1 MIRRAVGPSGATW
14 RTFLRLES
22 LDERI
27 TPAAGDFDPT
37 FGVGGKVIAPLGAF
51 NDYGNAVAIDGA
63 GRIVVAGN
71 VQVTSSSS
79 SNSQFALARYN
90 PDGSLDTSFDGV
102 GKLTTAIGT
111 GHDEALGLALQ
122 SDGKIIAVGDSFNG
136 SNSDFALIRYLADG
150 SLDPT
155 FGTGGKVVTTFGA
168 SSDDYAYSVAID
180 GLGRIVAGGGTNAGD
195 SEFAVAR
202 YSASG
207 VLDLT
212 FGTGGKAV
220 TSFGPGGDGASS
232 LTIDSSN
239 RVVMAGRAH
248 DGGNA
253 GLAVVRF
260 TANGVLDLTFGTG
273 GAAVIPSIDLATSVA
288 IDGSGC
294 IVVAGTA
301 GSRFAVARY
310 TGSGVLDPTFG
321 SGGTVTTVFAANPL
335 AKQVVTGVVI
345 DGTGRIV
352 VSGSDSGGTGDFAL
366 ARYTSTGALDTT
378 FGDGGTV
385 IQAIGTYSDFASG
398 LVIDGSG
405 NIVVAGGAYTS
416 NQFDFAVAR
425 FSTNNPPVLSGTLA
439 PLVYTEND
447 GAVAIDPALTV
458 TDSNDSNLVGAK
470 VDFVNYVST
479 QDVLGYTLPAG
490 ISGSFDASLGVL
502 TLSGSASLAN
512 YQDALCSLTYMNTSD
527 SPLEQPR
534 TITITVD
541 DGEATFNLSNSL
553 TREVIIRPRN
563 DAPSFTDDGFLQAV
577 LQSTAEPPGHKAST
591 IFRGLFSDPD
601 IGDTLSGVA
610 VVGNTADPATE
621 GKWQYSSDNG
631 STWFEV
637 GTVTD
642 NVTALA
648 LSAATRL
655 RFKPL
660 VNFAGNPTPLTVRAI
675 DSTFA
680 GTYTVAD
687 GRQTIDTSTNG
698 GTSSISA
705 TTNLILTTV
714 LPAGTGGNTP
724 PMLSEVPISA
734 NIDEQQ
740 SLTFTASATDPDFG
754 QVPAF
759 SLVGAPAGASI
770 DPDSGAFA
778 WTPTEAQGPDTFV
791 FLVRVTDGFV
801 NTDQS
806 VTVLVR
812 EVNMAPTLAGVPAA
826 LTTTRG
832 SAVAFTATAADP
844 DIIHGQGN
852 ALTFSLVG
860 GPAGAVIDPDTGAV
874 VWTPADYIGSGIYMF
889 RVRVADDGI
898 PSMSDNRFVFI
909 RVADA
914 AVVNGDL
921 LIGGT
926 AANDTITVNPSED
939 GMQLVVKLGHMMLG
953 SFPLAS
959 VTSGIV
965 AHGLGGN
972 DKITVSSKVTK
983 PADLF
988 GGPGNDVLT
997 GGAGDDRLFGEE
1009 GDDSLNGGK
1018 GNNLLVGA
1026 DGNDKLTGGTGRD
1039 VLFGGAGLDKLSG
1052 GAGDDLLIGGPTD
1065 FDTDLAN
1072 LANIVAEW
1080 NSGATYAKRIL
1091 HLTGTAGGVN
1101 LSTFLS
1107 ATTVHDDG
1115 VKDVLTG
1122 AAGTDWFVIGALDL
1136 TPGALK
1142 TETKTT
1148 F

>member
-1 MIRRAVGPSGATW
+1 MIRRHVS
-14 RTFLRLES
+14 RIVLSLES

-27 TPAAGDFDPT
+27 TPAAGDLDPT
-37 FGVGGKVIAPLGAF
+37 FGVGGKVVTTVGPF

-71 VQVTSSSS
+71 IQVTSSSS
-79 SNSQFALARYN
+79 SNSEFALARYN
-90 PDGSLDTSFDGV
+90 PDGSLDASFDGD

-136 SNSDFALIRYLADG
+136 SNSDFALIRYLTDG
-150 SLDPT
+150 ALDPT
-155 FGTGGKVVTTFGA
+155 FGTGGKVVTAFGA
-168 SSDDYAYSVAID
+168 ADDYGYSVGID
-180 GLGRIVAGGGTNAGD
+180 GLGRIVVGGFTLNAGD

-207 VLDLT
+207 VLDPT
-212 FGTGGKAV
+212 FGSGGKAI
-220 TSFGPGGDGASS
+220 TSFGPGGDTAYS
-232 LTIDSSN
+232 LAIDSAN
-239 RVVMAGRAH
+239 RVVLAGRAH
-248 DGGNA
+248 VGGNS

-260 TANGVLDLTFGTG
+260 TANGVLDPTFGTG
-273 GAAVIPSIDLATSVA
+273 GTAVTPSIDQAACVA
-288 IDGSGC
+288 IDGSGRV
-294 IVVAGTA
+294 VVAGTA
-301 GSRFAVARY
+301 SSRFAVARY

-321 SGGTVTTVFAANPL
+321 SGGTVTTVFAENQLANQG
-335 AKQVVTGVVI
+335 ATGIAI
-345 DGTGRIV
+345 DGSGRIV
-352 VSGSDSGGTGDFAL
+352 VSGGDSGGNADFAL
-366 ARYTSTGALDTT
+366 ARYTPTGALDTT

-405 NIVVAGGAYTS
+405 SIVVAGGAYTS
-416 NQFDFAVAR
+416 NLYDFTVAR
-425 FSTNNPPVLSGTLA
+425 FSTNNPPDLSSTSA

-458 TDSNDSNLVGAK
+458 TDSNDSNLIRATVN
-470 VDFVNYVST
+470 FVNYVST
-479 QDVLGYTLPAG
+479 QDVLGFTLPAG

-502 TLSGSASLAN
+502 TLSGSSSLAD
-512 YQDALCSLTYMNTSD
+512 YQDALRSLTYTNTSN

-534 TITITVD
+534 YITITVD
-541 DGEATFNLSNSL
+541 DGEATFNISDSL
-553 TREVIIRPRN
+553 TREIIVRPLN

-577 LQSTAEPPGHKAST
+577 LQGTAEPAGQKVST

-610 VVGNTADPATE
+610 VVGDTANPGTE

-631 STWFEV
+631 STWFDV
-637 GTVTD
+637 GAVAD
-642 NVTALA
+642 NATALA
-648 LSAATRL
+648 VSAATRL
-655 RFKPL
+655 SFKPL
-660 VNFAGNPTPLTVRAI
+660 ANFAGDPTPLVVRAI

-680 GTYTVAD
+680 GAYTIAG
-687 GRQTIDTSTNG
+687 GRQAIDTSTNG

-724 PMLSEVPISA
+724 PTLSGVPISA

-740 SLTFTASATDPDFG
+740 TLAFTASATDPDVG
-754 QVPAF
+754 QVLAF
-759 SLVGAPAGASI
+759 RLVGAPVGVSI
-770 DPDSGAFA
+770 DPDSGAFT

-791 FLVRVTDGFV
+791 LLVRVTDGFV

-806 VTVLVR
+806 VTVTVR
-812 EVNMAPTLAGVPAA
+812 EVNTAPSLADVPVA

-832 SAVAFTATAADP
+832 SAVAFAATATDP

-852 ALTFSLVG
+852 TLTFTLVG
-860 GPAGAVIDPDTGAV
+860 GPAGAVIDPDTGAFA
-874 VWTPADYIGSGIYMF
+874 WTPVDTIGSGVYTF
-889 RVRVADDGI
+889 RVRVADDGV
-898 PSMSDNRFVFI
+898 PSMSDSKI
-909 RVADA
+909 LSITVADA

-921 LIGGT
+921 QIGGSF
-926 AANDTITVNPSED
+926 ANDTITVNPSKD
-939 GMQLVVKLGHMMLG
+939 KSQLVVKLGRSMLG

-959 VTSGIV
+959 VTGRIV
-965 AHGLGGN
+965 VHALGGN
-972 DKITVSSKVTK
+972 DKVTISSKVTK

-988 GGPGNDVLT
+988 GGSSNDILT
-997 GGAGDDRLFGEE
+997 GGAGDDRLFGEAGE
-1009 GDDSLNGGK
+1009 DSLIGGK
-1018 GNNLLVGA
+1018 GNNLLVGG
-1026 DGNDKLTGGTGRD
+1026 DGNDRLTGGTSRD
-1039 VLFGGAGLDKLSG
+1039 VLIGGAGSDKVSG
-1052 GAGDDLLIGGPTD
+1052 AAGDDLLIGGPTD
-1065 FDTDLAN
+1065 FDTDLAS

-1080 NSGATYAKRIL
+1080 KSDSTYADRIL
-1091 HLTGTAGGVN
+1091 HLKGTTGGAN

-1136 TPGALK
+1136 TLGALK